1 LIAEP
6 TGFSA
11 KNSRSSDP
19 IADGDT
25 ITGIVVT
32 VSTNLLTVALSLL
45 RVKATGTE
53 NTNISAV
60 DSSEVASESSNDST
74 SELKFALST
83 LNPRLQRATSG
94 DAKMEIRS
102 ASTTSVVYFSTLSL
116 LIREPLT

>member
-11 KNSRSSDP
+11 KNNRSTDP

-32 VSTNLLTVALSLL
+32 VSTSLLTVALSLL
-45 RVKATGTE
+45 RVYATGTE

-60 DSSEVASESSNDST
+60 DSSEVASESINDST
-74 SELKFALST
+74 SESKFALST
-83 LNPRLQRATSG
+83 LNSRLQRATSG

-102 ASTTSVVYFSTLSL
+102 ASTTSVVCFSTLSFG
-116 LIREPLT
+116 IWK